1 VSSCSSHRMGAQSRV
16 VGKLAPKASSQRF
29 SRPDQASLHWASR
42 DSFEAAN
49 KHKRI
54 HQVDPLINIM
64 NGSPYKNPYSRYFL
78 REVGSGFCAV
88 NPLESLA
95 PRVGFEPTTLR
106 LTAECSTVELPRSVR
121 CYDHYY
127 SRPAKTK
134 STFNHRFRSQSAS
147 LPGHDPSTA
156 SLHANPTPCGPFS

>member
-1 VSSCSSHRMGAQSRV
+1 MSSCSSHRMGAQSRV
-16 VGKLAPKASSQRF
+16 VGKLTPKASSQRF

-64 NGSPYKNPYSRYFL
+64 NGSPYKNPYNRYFL

-106 LTAECSTVELPRSVR
+106 LTAECSTVELPRSAFEVGLLLLNQSPR
-121 CYDHYY
+121 
-127 SRPAKTK
+127 SLSNLTAPAARARSGPRGGARPTRRRTLRPRAQG
-134 STFNHRFRSQSAS
+134 R
-147 LPGHDPSTA
+147 P
-156 SLHANPTPCGPFS
+156 